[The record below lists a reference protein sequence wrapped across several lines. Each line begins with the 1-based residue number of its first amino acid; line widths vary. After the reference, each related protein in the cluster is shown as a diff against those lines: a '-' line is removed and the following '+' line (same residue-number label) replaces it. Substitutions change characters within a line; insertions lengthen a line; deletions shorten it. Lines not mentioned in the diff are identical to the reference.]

1 MDLAL
6 NTNHDLVITGRDL
19 TPLLGATLVGQR
31 VKQGLLLLKGEWF
44 LDEEAGLPWFD
55 RVFKK
60 QQNLEAIKQLLIRA
74 ISTTD
79 GVEELQAFSLEL
91 NTTTRSLA
99 CSFTIK
105 AGGEVV
111 TVAEVL

>member
-6 NTNHDLVITGRDL
+6 NTDHDLVITGRDL
-19 TPLLGATLVGQR
+19 TPLTGFELVAQR
-31 VKQGLLLLKGEWF
+31 VRQGLLLLKGEWF

-60 QQNLEAIKQLLIRA
+60 QESLEAIKQLLIRA
-74 ISTTD
+74 ISTTE
-79 GVEELQAFSLEL
+79 GVEELQEFSLEL
-91 NTTTRSLA
+91 NKVTRELS

-105 AGGEVV
+105 AGGETTTLV
-111 TVAEVL
+111 EVL